1 MKSWNV
7 ILKEKF
13 FIQILGFK
21 SLENSEKENFYL
33 QLNNQINKM
42 STNKILMKLL
52 SASFHNDFSFSK
64 SFSLMY
70 DETKVLNE
78 RAQ

>member
-33 QLNNQINKM
+33 QLNNQINV
-42 STNKILMKLL
+42 NK
-52 SASFHNDFSFSK
+52 
-64 SFSLMY
+64 
-70 DETKVLNE
+70 
-78 RAQ
+78 